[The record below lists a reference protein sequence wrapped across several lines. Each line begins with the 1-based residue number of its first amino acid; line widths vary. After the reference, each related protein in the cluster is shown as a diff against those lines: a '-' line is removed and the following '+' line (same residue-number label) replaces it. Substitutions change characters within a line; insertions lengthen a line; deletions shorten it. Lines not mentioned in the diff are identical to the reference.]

1 MDSMS
6 LGEVGR
12 TYFKRILDPHGATKA
27 ACRNSCITYT
37 VQVLNL
43 NFCRYVICR
52 FHNSNSKSSA
62 VAPFVN

>member
-12 TYFKRILDPHGATKA
+12 TYFKRILDPQGATKA
-27 ACRNSCITYT
+27 ACGNKCITKI
-37 VQVLNL
+37 VQIL
-43 NFCRYVICR
+43 NFTLCRYVIYR